1 MADVHASNQAAAA
14 SGGGGKGGG
23 GDDGKRLVPPGKAH
37 YNDDDSLEE
46 IWSEIFNFSS
56 GSAGMR
62 KKHSRC
68 VRCGREVGEH
78 HRQNWQSQECT
89 CVLCGTNGH
98 TGKVCPLME
107 ENREFF
113 TVAWVKSAL
122 KGYRGVRKGELP
134 PPLTPRE
141 VKSRRNAGFEEQ
153 RRENA
158 DAAAQTQQNV
168 FNPMGMAMGQMASQ
182 MLIPMGMGMHMGMF
196 IPMGIGIAP
205 MPPFTPPA
213 PTAFGGVAAP
223 AAPQQQQSSNSSGRG
238 GRDRRGGGRGGRG
251 RRGRGGGRWV
261 SDPLVDAALA
271 HALTRPSGEDTDSDI
286 DMPDALDAELD
297 SDDQADEETG
307 SGTRVLPR
315 R

>member
-98 TGKVCPLME
+98 IGKVCPLMQE
-107 ENREFF
+107 HREFF
-113 TVAWVKSAL
+113 NKAWVRSAL

-134 PPLTPRE
+134 PPLTSRE
-141 VKSRRNAGFEEQ
+141 VKSRREAGFEEQ
-153 RRENA
+153 RERNA

-182 MLIPMGMGMHMGMF
+182 MLMGMGMGMHGACLYLWSLWAWALLQCH
-196 IPMGIGIAP
+196 PSRHQLLLSSVALLL
-205 MPPFTPPA
+205 PPLP
-213 PTAFGGVAAP
+213 
-223 AAPQQQQSSNSSGRG
+223 SSNRAATAVVAVAVTGVVA
-238 GRDRRGGGRGGRG
+238 DA
-251 RRGRGGGRWV
+251 
-261 SDPLVDAALA
+261 VDGVVAVVAV
-271 HALTRPSGEDTDSDI
+271 
-286 DMPDALDAELD
+286 
-297 SDDQADEETG
+297 DDGCPTLSWTQ
-307 SGTRVLPR
+307 P
-315 R
+315 